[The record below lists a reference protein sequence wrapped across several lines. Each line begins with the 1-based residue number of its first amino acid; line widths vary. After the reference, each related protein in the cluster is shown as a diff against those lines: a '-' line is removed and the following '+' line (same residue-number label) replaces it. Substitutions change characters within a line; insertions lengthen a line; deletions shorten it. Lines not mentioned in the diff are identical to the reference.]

1 MENYF
6 EPQNVGLTQT
16 VVFITKL
23 NCTSTLLVV
32 NNRDQY
38 KVNIENDSK
47 NTKQNPNL
55 HQP

>member
-1 MENYF
+1 MGNYF
-6 EPQNVGLTQT
+6 VPQNVGLTQT
-16 VVFITKL
+16 AVFITKL

-38 KVNIENDSK
+38 KVNMENDSK
-47 NTKQNPNL
+47 NTKQNTNL